1 MKRAILSCSGMDKQM
16 GSLAREL
23 TIRLNEKTGDEVVCP
38 TLLASLPARYEELL
52 KAASLV
58 VIDGCGTR
66 CASKLANKYNAKVEK
81 KILVSE
87 TAREL
92 GIEPESG
99 LTPGPNGL
107 ILVEQLLRDVER
119 DLSEETTPGNSVM
132 ELAPPEDFLIVTH
145 DKYQFKIPKEGF
157 LFNEND
163 SWVRSVGDKARI
175 GVSDYVQQKLT
186 DITYFEPPALNA
198 NVEQFGELGTIE
210 STKSLL
216 EIVAPV
222 AGKVTAVNMELTD
235 NPGLIN
241 EDPYGSGWIAEMEIS
256 DLASDTELL
265 LDGEAYV
272 EVVKRKAAED
282 AG

>member
-23 TIRLNEKTGDEVVCP
+23 AIRLNEKTGDEIVCP

-52 KAASLV
+52 KSASLI
-58 VIDGCGTR
+58 VIDGCATR

-81 KILVSE
+81 KIIVSE
-87 TAREL
+87 AAREF
-92 GIEPESG
+92 GIDPESG
-99 LTPGPNGL
+99 LTPGHNGL
-107 ILVEQLLRDVER
+107 KLVEQLLQDVER
-119 DLSEETTPGNSVM
+119 DLGEEATTGTAVM
-132 ELAPPEDFLIVTH
+132 ELTPPEDFIIVTH
-145 DKYQFKIPKEGF
+145 DKYQFMIPKEGF

-163 SWVRSVGDKARI
+163 SWARPVGAKARV

-186 DITYFEPPALNA
+186 DITYFEPPALNTD
-198 NVEQFGELGTIE
+198 VEQFGELGTIE

-216 EIVAPV
+216 EIVSPIT
-222 AGKVTAVNMELTD
+222 GKVTAVNMELTD

-241 EDPYGSGWIAEMEIS
+241 EDPYGTGWIAEVELTDLES
-256 DLASDTELL
+256 DKGLL
-265 LDGEAYV
+265 LDGEAYAEIV
-272 EVVKRKAAED
+272 RRKAAED

>member
-23 TIRLNEKTGDEVVCP
+23 AIRLNEKTGDEIVCP
-38 TLLASLPARYEELL
+38 TLLASIPARYEELL
-52 KAASLV
+52 KAASLI
-58 VIDGCGTR
+58 VIDGCNTR
-66 CASKLANKYNAKVEK
+66 CASKLANRCNAKVER

-87 TAREL
+87 AARDL
-92 GIEPESG
+92 GIDPESG

-107 ILVEQLLRDVER
+107 KLVAQLLQDVER
-119 DLSEETTPGNSVM
+119 DLGEEASSGSSVM

-163 SWVRSVGDKARI
+163 SWARAFGAKARV

-198 NVEQFGELGTIE
+198 DVEQFGELGTIE

-216 EIVAPV
+216 EIVSPV
-222 AGKVTAVNMELTD
+222 TGKVTAINLELTD

-241 EDPYGSGWIAEMEIS
+241 EDPYGAGWIAEVELTDLES
-256 DLASDTELL
+256 DKELL
-265 LDGEAYV
+265 LDGEAYA
-272 EVVKRKAAED
+272 EIVKRKAAED